1 MPLSNNLGRAFEYIC
16 IQSLKS
22 EIEKIR
28 PVVVIDNAN
37 YQQDKEEWDGL
48 DSHTKSIMTKEAE
61 AAIPTLCDL
70 EPMIEDSNG
79 DILTL
84 RLQSDKEGIV
94 GDVRDILLIRESENW
109 VIGISVKHNHFAVKH
124 NRLSSVLDF
133 GKSWLD
139 LPCSQ
144 TYWNDIKPIFTPLIE
159 QKGLIN
165 WKDYPQK
172 EKRVYIPL
180 LKAFID
186 EILRDYKKDLTVP
199 SKMVEYLLGKYD
211 FYKLI
216 GIDKKQVTTIM
227 SFNLRGTLN
236 KASKSKMPR
245 RTIPIS
251 LLPTRIV
258 SLDIKPNSSNTAE
271 LYMDNGW
278 QFSFRI
284 HNASTK
290 VEPSLKFDIQI
301 IGMPT
306 TIISINC
313 PWN

>member
-22 EIEKIR
+22 KIEKIR
-28 PVVVIDNAN
+28 PVIIINNAN
-37 YQQDKEEWDGL
+37 YQQDKNDWDCL

-70 EPMIEDSNG
+70 EPMIEENNG

-84 RLQSDKEGIV
+84 RLQSDKEGVV
-94 GDVRDILLIRESENW
+94 GDVRDILMIRESENW
-109 VIGISVKHNHFAVKH
+109 IIGISVKHNHFAVKH
-124 NRLSSVLDF
+124 SRLSSVLDF
-133 GKSWLD
+133 GESWLNI
-139 LPCSQ
+139 PCSQ
-144 TYWNDIKPIFTPLIE
+144 TYWNDIKPIFDPLIK
-159 QKGLIN
+159 QKGKIN
-165 WKDYPQK
+165 WSDFSKK
-172 EKRVYIPL
+172 EERVYIPL
-180 LKAFID
+180 LKAFIN
-186 EILRDYKKDLTVP
+186 EVLRDYQKDSSVP

-216 GIDKKQVTTIM
+216 GLDSKQITSIM
-227 SFNLRGTLN
+227 SFNLHGTLN
-236 KASKSKMPR
+236 KASRSKQPK
-245 RTIPIS
+245 RTIPVS

-258 SLDIKPNSSNTAE
+258 SLDIKPNSNNTAE

-290 VEPSLKFDIQI
+290 VEPSLKFDVQI

-306 TIISINC
+306 TIITINC